1 MLEKMEGVQFN
12 GGVGGGIASYSN
24 YSHHKENM
32 SNIGRT
38 FPAKNVQNQQFDSVY
53 SASLEDT
60 HGMRA
65 STKVLNPPGGRS
77 TGFCYLINAKKYPQE
92 KRSEEKGRIAVGA
105 DADLVLWKLS
115 MKHQTST
122 LSQHSSLFKVSTPHM
137 KPVMTICGGRI
148 AYSNGK

>member
-1 MLEKMEGVQFN
+1 MKHQTSTLSQHSSLFKVSTPHMKPVMTICGGRIAYSNGKFDSGRGKLVELGSCSPYLYCMLEKMEGVQFN

-53 SASLEDT
+53 SGSFRNESGTVVASLEDT

-77 TGFCYLINAKKYPQE
+77 TGF
-92 KRSEEKGRIAVGA
+92 
-105 DADLVLWKLS
+105 W
-115 MKHQTST
+115 
-122 LSQHSSLFKVSTPHM
+122 
-137 KPVMTICGGRI
+137 
-148 AYSNGK
+148 